1 VAVTIMTGFVRK
13 KALGRDKMDWKLRY
27 LVLTG
32 NLLKYYE
39 SFVDLDSTKAPKGTL
54 KLRKESTV
62 KAPAYFHPHEV
73 EVTVKPG
80 KVLYFYTEDKVE
92 QEQWL
97 TAIGAAIHALQP
109 QPEKGWCCWA
119 RRCVFF
125 SDVAC
130 RFPGPDPTALPFGM
144 THYLEDEMAA
154 ERAAAASVK
163 VIREQHRRCGLDDY
177 VLDFCSSVSVERSFR
192 LQR

>member
-1 VAVTIMTGFVRK
+1 VEAVSPRNVGPSVRFLAYLSALFAKYYWFLRIPVTNSSGPRSNAVAVTIMTGFVRK

-109 QPEKGWCCWA
+109 QPEKGWCC
-119 RRCVFF
+119 
-125 SDVAC
+125 
-130 RFPGPDPTALPFGM
+130 
-144 THYLEDEMAA
+144 
-154 ERAAAASVK
+154 
-163 VIREQHRRCGLDDY
+163 
-177 VLDFCSSVSVERSFR
+177 
-192 LQR
+192 